1 MNLFGNEIQDKWWIV
16 DEYFLFCIN
25 NNLWWGWYE
34 CWMIFIFLWE
44 PLVSIFGES
53 FKNCPVLFFFFC
65 FFLKIFIWISHFET
79 TLIFKK
85 IKTSSSP
92 IFKVNESHNFFE
104 SSISKGGFHK
114 SIIINQGFLF
124 FIYIYIGVF
133 FFLNGK
139 WKLWLPLETNTNLL
153 PTIIMKNHVSWNYT
167 AVQLKFKKTTH
178 LQLLCNY
185 PLGISTTMQLS
196 F

>member
-1 MNLFGNEIQDKWWIV
+1 
-16 DEYFLFCIN
+16 
-25 NNLWWGWYE
+25 
-34 CWMIFIFLWE
+34 
-44 PLVSIFGES
+44 
-53 FKNCPVLFFFFC
+53 
-65 FFLKIFIWISHFET
+65 
-79 TLIFKK
+79 
-85 IKTSSSP
+85 
-92 IFKVNESHNFFE
+92 
-104 SSISKGGFHK
+104 
-114 SIIINQGFLF
+114 LF